1 MFGFPV
7 LFIFNISSTNLICK
21 TPENITQIL
30 KSATVLPSDIVAIM
44 GAVKSPFWNDLKEY
58 SGFFF

>member
-1 MFGFPV
+1 MNDRVFGFPV

-30 KSATVLPSDIVAIM
+30 KSVAVLPSDIIDIM
-44 GAVKSPFWNDLKEY
+44 AL
-58 SGFFF
+58 